1 MLKYLAKRILIFIPT
16 LLAISLL
23 AFIISISAPA
33 DPVEKLSS
41 SADKEG
47 AANQQSNATK
57 KTKQELRKKLGLD
70 LPVFYFSFGSFSDCD
85 TLYRVADKDHSA
97 CLEELS
103 HYYGNWDDVFSYF
116 NQLSITQLSHSKLKL
131 DDIFEMNKDMEGR
144 SIYSKNEINDV
155 ITESNFEIN
164 SMLETANPKVIV
176 SKFNSLDTLY
186 NNYTFLSSVK
196 IEFDKSKLLYN
207 EMLSN
212 QSSWK
217 SYVPKIIW
225 YGSKNQYHFWL
236 FGDGDQRKGV
246 IRGDFG
252 FSYIDSQP
260 INTKIWDK
268 VWISFSFS
276 LLSVLFAYLISIPL
290 GIYSAYKK
298 DTKFDR
304 ITSIVVFVLYSMPSF
319 FIGVLLLY
327 TFANPDTLRW
337 FPVSGIQDP
346 TIYDP
351 SWSFMQKVTHRAPYF
366 ILPLITYT
374 YSSFAFLSRIM
385 RVGVID
391 VFGQDYIRTARA
403 KGLGEGKVVMKHA
416 LRNSLLPIITV
427 FANIFPLAIGGSVI
441 IETIFTIPGMGFE
454 IYSSILNSDYPMIVA
469 VFTIIGFLTMIGYLV
484 ADILYAVVDPRISYK

>member
-1 MLKYLAKRILIFIPT
+1 L
-16 LLAISLL
+16 
-23 AFIISISAPA
+23 
-33 DPVEKLSS
+33 
-41 SADKEG
+41 
-47 AANQQSNATK
+47 
-57 KTKQELRKKLGLD
+57 
-70 LPVFYFSFGSFSDCD
+70 
-85 TLYRVADKDHSA
+85 
-97 CLEELS
+97 
-103 HYYGNWDDVFSYF
+103 
-116 NQLSITQLSHSKLKL
+116 
-131 DDIFEMNKDMEGR
+131 
-144 SIYSKNEINDV
+144 YSKY
-155 ITESNFEIN
+155 S
-164 SMLETANPKVIV
+164 
-176 SKFNSLDTLY
+176 
-186 NNYTFLSSVK
+186 FLSPVK
-196 IEFDKSKLLYN
+196 NEFEKAKVLYDK
-207 EMLSN
+207 MLSQ

-217 SYVPKIIW
+217 SYIPKIIW

-236 FGDGDQRKGV
+236 FGDGKQRKGV
-246 IRGDFG
+246 VRGDFG
-252 FSYIDSQP
+252 YSYIDSQP
-260 INTKIWDK
+260 INTKIWSK

-276 LLSVLFAYLISIPL
+276 LLSVIFAYIISIPL

-304 ITSIVVFVLYSMPSF
+304 ITSIVVFVLYSMPGF

-346 TIYDP
+346 TLYDP
-351 SWSFMQKVTHRAPYF
+351 SWSMLEKIQHRVPYF